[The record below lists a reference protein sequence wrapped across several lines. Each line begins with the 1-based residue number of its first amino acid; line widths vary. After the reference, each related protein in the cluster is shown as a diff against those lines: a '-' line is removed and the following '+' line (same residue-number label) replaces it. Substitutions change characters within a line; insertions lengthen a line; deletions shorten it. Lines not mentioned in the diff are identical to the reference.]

1 MKSSRSEFLSW
12 KKGRNKHNLNYHSR
26 RVAACCSGIKQA
38 SRQEA
43 DLKYR
48 QPPPKSQAW
57 HLGEVELPLARD
69 QPLFLHAGHH
79 SPSGQKAQ
87 PAPKVAGLLGRCEDS
102 AHSQGKTFPEQADPA
117 AVLPLLRNSNGG
129 NWRLSWAGGSGC
141 PAASG
146 GQQPP
151 HTACHRPVLRGVRE
165 LPGCWGLRASILSPG
180 FLEHLHCGSAAQN

>member
-26 RVAACCSGIKQA
+26 HIAACCSGIKQA

-48 QPPPKSQAW
+48 QPPRKSQAR
-57 HLGEVELPLARD
+57 HPGEVELARD
-69 QPLFLHAGHH
+69 QPLFLCAGHH

-87 PAPKVAGLLGRCEDS
+87 PTPKVAGLSGRCEAS
-102 AHSQGKTFPEQADPA
+102 AHSQGETFLERADPA

-129 NWRLSWAGGSGC
+129 NRRLGWAGGSGC
-141 PAASG
+141 PAAPG
-146 GQQPP
+146 G
-151 HTACHRPVLRGVRE
+151 TAAPLHY
-165 LPGCWGLRASILSPG
+165 LPSPCPAWGKGAPGQLGFESLYPSPG